1 MTDPLTVILG
11 VGQLGVLV
19 EIARRIGSLRSDLGH
34 VKSRV
39 EELESEFEQELDRY
53 V

>member
-1 MTDPLTVILG
+1 MSDPLTLVLG

-34 VKSRV
+34 LKRRV
-39 EELESEFEQELDRY
+39 RSLESEAT
-53 V
+53 